1 MKLEKI
7 FEPIKIGT
15 LQLDNRIV
23 MAPMFSQ
30 FASENGAVTDRMIGY
45 YEKRAQSGVG
55 LIIIE
60 TTCVDY
66 PLGTF
71 TRELRIDDDVFGPG
85 LAELV
90 NVIHSYNVKAAIQ
103 IHHAGRQT
111 YLTATHGL
119 RPVSA
124 SEVPSGTPGLLAR
137 ALTVEE
143 IKTIIQKFAQGAE
156 RAKKAGFDAVEI
168 HGAHGYL
175 IGQFL
180 SPYTN
185 KRTDEYGGDVQRRMR
200 FALEII
206 KATREKVGP
215 DYPLLYRISAHEYV
229 DGGLTIDDTKL
240 VAKKLAENGIDAIS
254 VSAGLRESAW
264 WYEQPMYLPRGCL
277 VNLSEEMKRNVHIPV
292 MVAGRI
298 NDIQLA
304 EKILKE
310 GKADLIVL
318 GRALLA
324 DPLIVRKAA
333 AKKFEDIRKCIA
345 CVDGC
350 VENLFRHKGISC
362 TVNPEVGMEKRYI
375 VKEAQKKKK
384 IVVVGGGPAGMEAAL
399 VCASRGHEVV
409 LYEKQ
414 ERLGGQLNLA
424 AIPPLKGEIKEL
436 TDWLVA
442 QVKKHKI
449 QVRLGEKATADAVL
463 KEKPDAVIVATG
475 ARPLMPKKSG
485 VDRKNVIVADNVL
498 LNEKLLRGEAIL
510 IVGGGEIGCE
520 TADFVASKKKKVTLV
535 ARRHFADDVPAR
547 ARPVLIKRLEDKG
560 VRILRGFD
568 LLEITDRGAVFVD
581 ISDSTRKEIPADQ
594 IILAVG
600 YVPNQELADELK
612 QKFREVH
619 LIGDCVQPRK
629 ILNAIQEGY
638 QVALNI

>member
-1 MKLEKI
+1 
-7 FEPIKIGT
+7 
-15 LQLDNRIV
+15 
-23 MAPMFSQ
+23 
-30 FASENGAVTDRMIGY
+30 MIDY

-71 TRELRIDDDVFGPG
+71 ARELRIDDDVFVPG
-85 LAELV
+85 LTELV
-90 NVIHSYNVKAAIQ
+90 NVIHSYHVKVAIQ
-103 IHHAGRQT
+103 LHHAGRQT

-143 IKTIIQKFAQGAE
+143 IKKIIQKFAQGAE
-156 RAKKAGFDAVEI
+156 RAKRAGFDAVEI

-180 SPYTN
+180 SPFTN
-185 KRTDEYGGDVQRRMR
+185 KRTDEYGGDMQRRMR

-206 KATREKVGP
+206 KAIREKVGS

-277 VNLSEEMKRNVHIPV
+277 VELSEEMKRNVNIPV
-292 MVAGRI
+292 IVAGRI

-304 EKILKE
+304 EKILKQ
-310 GKADLIVL
+310 GKADLIAL

-333 AKKFEDIRKCIA
+333 AGKFEDIRKCIA

-350 VENLFRHKGISC
+350 VENLFRDKGISC

-375 VKEAQKKKK
+375 VKKAQKKKK
-384 IVVVGGGPAGMEAAL
+384 IVIVGGGPAGMEAAL
-399 VCASRGHEVV
+399 VSAARGHEVV

-414 ERLGGQLNLA
+414 ERLGGQLNVA
-424 AIPPLKGEIKEL
+424 AIPPFKGEIKEL
-436 TDWLVA
+436 TNWLVA
-442 QVKKHKI
+442 QVKKRKI
-449 QVRLGEKATADAVL
+449 QLRLGEKAMADDIL
-463 KEKPDAVIVATG
+463 KEKPDAIIVATG
-475 ARPLMPKKSG
+475 ARPLIPKTPG
-485 VDRKNVIVADNVL
+485 VDRKNVMVAENVL
-498 LNEKLLRGEAIL
+498 LNEKLLHGEDIL
-510 IVGGGEIGCE
+510 IVGGGQIGCE
-520 TADFVASKKKKVTLV
+520 TADFVASRKKKVTLV
-535 ARRHFADDVPAR
+535 ARRHFADDVPTR
-547 ARPVLIKRLEDKG
+547 TRPILIKRLEDQG
-560 VRILRGFD
+560 VRIQRGLD

-581 ISDSTRKEIPADQ
+581 INDSTRKEIQADQ

-600 YVPNQELADELK
+600 YVPNRELADELK
-612 QKFREVH
+612 QKFREVY
-619 LIGDCVQPRK
+619 LVGDCVQPRK
-629 ILNAIQEGY
+629 ILNAIHEGY